1 MKNEFDPIS
10 EQEQDL
16 IFRYYQGEMSE
27 GEKREFTQLLRKENF
42 RQAWEQQAYLQKALA
57 RGLEDE
63 DLRIKIKAGAEGYHE
78 AAALRA
84 KTTVA
89 KVRPLFT
96 TNRSVQALGRAAG
109 FLLIVALGGVLW
121 ANLNY
126 SDSAIAQSFQ
136 EPLLSTIVRSTE
148 AEQQVFRAG
157 RQDFFN
163 GRYQQAE
170 EAMLQISPDSPNFPE
185 AQALL
190 AYSLFYQKKYELALQ
205 YFDQLLQVHFSQLP
219 EAYKSEEKLRWSRL
233 LALLGIGAEDSPRFR
248 EELDFFLRGKST
260 YYAQKAE
267 RLRQKLDSPFRIV
280 LFD

>member
-1 MKNEFDPIS
+1 MNNEFDPIT

-16 IFRYYQGEMSE
+16 IFRYYEGEMSE
-27 GEKREFTQLLRKENF
+27 VDKQEFTQLLGKDNF
-42 RQAWEQQAYLQKALA
+42 RQAWEQQAYLQK
-57 RGLEDE
+57 GLSRELQDE
-63 DLRIKIKAGAEGYHE
+63 DLRKTIKAVADRYHE
-78 AAALRA
+78 AEARRA
-84 KTTVA
+84 KTA
-89 KVRPLFT
+89 AAEVRPLST
-96 TNRSVQALGRAAG
+96 ANRPARILRWAAG
-109 FLLIVALGGVLW
+109 FLLMVALGGVLW

-136 EPLLSTIVRSTE
+136 EPLLSTIVRSAE

-170 EAMLQISPDSPNFPE
+170 EAMMQISPESPNFPE

-190 AYSLFYQKKYELALQ
+190 AYSLFYQKKYEPALQ

-233 LALLGIGAEDSPRFR
+233 LALLGIGAEDSLRFR
-248 EELDFFLRGKST
+248 EELDFFLKGKST
-260 YYAQKAE
+260 FYAQKAE